1 MSFFTF
7 IAQKKLHNK
16 RQKKRGLV
24 LGVLAPAVPGR
35 GVDPDDGQDVGGD
48 LAVLQ
53 RLLDLLQPH
62 RRTAPHLL
70 GRGKVVGDLQKHH

>member
-1 MSFFTF
+1 MNFFTF
-7 IAQKKLHNK
+7 IVQNKKTALHK
-16 RQKKRGLV
+16 AKKKQGL
-24 LGVLAPAVPGR
+24 VLAPAVSGR
-35 GVDPDDGQDVGGD
+35 GVGPDDGQDVGGD

-70 GRGKVVGDLQKHH
+70 GRGEVVGDLQKHH

>member
-1 MSFFTF
+1 MNFFTF
-7 IAQKKLHNK
+7 IVQNKKKLHYIRQNK
-16 RQKKRGLV
+16 QGL
-24 LGVLAPAVPGR
+24 VLAPAVSGR
-35 GVDPDDGQDVGGD
+35 GVGPDDGQDVGGD